1 MIGICYN
8 SNWLFIKNRSLEEQR
23 NREDRIQQMANKV
36 FDFSASE
43 EEQKAA
49 KAVQEEIRTYVTFR
63 SESEEADAEHP
74 LLILDNARGQL
85 RHHTSGSF
93 ELPEKRTS
101 FHFMDNG
108 TPAETDIRKIDERF
122 EDLIRWL
129 GDNRINVRLSGK
141 VTEEGYCVYKI
152 REVDSGGETK
162 LSAEDGF
169 LQYAIARLL
178 AAKAPAEEPDEDA
191 DEIEGDEMKLTSLQS
206 ITDFLNVAG
215 RSLPPHILKWA
226 RRNLAVARS
235 SEIGPDERRHA
246 QRALSI
252 MLNIQWKDTT
262 FGSIDPVEARRIL
275 DEELYGM
282 EKVKQRIIETIIQI
296 NRTHTLPAY
305 GLLLIGPA
313 GTGKSQV
320 AYAVARILKLPWT
333 SLDMSSIHDSDQLT
347 GTSRVYA
354 NAKPGSIME
363 SFYVAGESN
372 MVFIINELDKAD
384 SKSTSGNPADA
395 LLTLL
400 DNLGYTDNYMEC
412 TIPTGGVYPIA
423 TANDKSRISEPLMT
437 RFAVIDIPDYT
448 RDEKKTIFSQ
458 FSLPKVLK
466 RMGMKKE
473 ECVVTEEGA
482 YAVVDRF
489 AAMPGVRDLE
499 QAAEHLAAHALYRI
513 ETEGISSVTYD
524 AADVTK
530 LFELSA

>member
-1 MIGICYN
+1 
-8 SNWLFIKNRSLEEQR
+8 
-23 NREDRIQQMANKV
+23 MANKV

-43 EEQKAA
+43 EDKKPEKAA
-49 KAVQEEIRTYVTFR
+49 ALQEEIRTYTTFR
-63 SESEEADAEHP
+63 QDSEAADAEHP
-74 LLILDNARGQL
+74 LLVLDSAEGL

-93 ELPEKRTS
+93 EIPEKRTA
-101 FHFMDNG
+101 FHFMANG
-108 TPAETDIRKIDERF
+108 APAQTDIREIDERF
-122 EDLIRWL
+122 EDLVRWL

-141 VTEEGYCVYKI
+141 ITDRGYCVYKI

-178 AAKAPAEEPDEDA
+178 ATKAPAEEPDEDA

-235 SEIGPDERRHA
+235 TEIGPDERRHA

-305 GLLLIGPA
+305 GLLLVGPA

-384 SKSTSGNPADA
+384 SKTTSGNPADA

-448 RDEKKTIFSQ
+448 RDEKKTIFSK

-466 RMGMKKE
+466 RMGMRPE

-489 AAMPGVRDLE
+489 ASMPGVRDLE
-499 QAAEHLAAHALYRI
+499 QAAEHLAANALYRI
-513 ETEGISSVTYD
+513 ETQKIAGVVYE
-524 AADVTK
+524 AEDVK
-530 LFELSA
+530 RLFEE

>member
-1 MIGICYN
+1 
-8 SNWLFIKNRSLEEQR
+8 
-23 NREDRIQQMANKV
+23 MANKV
-36 FDFSASE
+36 FDFSAAADE
-43 EEQKAA
+43 EKENGKGSRT
-49 KAVQEEIRTYVTFR
+49 AVTQEEIRTYVTFR
-63 SESEEADAEHP
+63 SDAEAADAEHP
-74 LLILDNARGQL
+74 FLVLRNEKDQL
-85 RHHTSGSF
+85 RHHTSGNF
-93 ELPEKRTS
+93 EIPEKRTS
-101 FHFMDNG
+101 FHFMVNG
-108 TPAETDIRKIDERF
+108 TPEETDITEIDERF
-122 EDLIRWL
+122 EDLIRWI

-141 VTEEGYCVYKI
+141 VTERGYCVYKI

-178 AAKAPAEEPDEDA
+178 AAKAPADAPDEDNE
-191 DEIEGDEMKLTSLQS
+191 EIEGDDMKLTSLQS

-226 RRNLAVARS
+226 RRNLVVARS
-235 SEIGPDERRHA
+235 TEIGPDERRHA

-282 EKVKQRIIETIIQI
+282 ESVKQRIIETIIQI

-305 GLLLIGPA
+305 GLLLVGPA

-333 SLDMSSIHDSDQLT
+333 TLDMSAIHDSEQLT

-363 SFYVAGESN
+363 AFYVAGESN
-372 MVFIINELDKAD
+372 LVFIINELDKAD
-384 SKSTSGNPADA
+384 SKTTSGNPADA

-448 RDEKKTIFSQ
+448 RDEKKTIFSRY
-458 FSLPKVLK
+458 SLPKVLK
-466 RMGMKKE
+466 RMGMTRE

-489 AAMPGVRDLE
+489 AGMPGVRDLE

-513 ETEGISSVTYD
+513 ETEGVAGVTYE
-524 AADVTK
+524 AKEVNEV
-530 LFELSA
+530 LMS

>member
-1 MIGICYN
+1 
-8 SNWLFIKNRSLEEQR
+8 
-23 NREDRIQQMANKV
+23 MANKV
-36 FDFSASE
+36 FDFSAAA
-43 EEQKAA
+43 EEQKEGGT
-49 KAVQEEIRTYVTFR
+49 AVKTAVTAEEIRTYTTFR
-63 SESEEADAEHP
+63 SDAEVADAEHP
-74 LLILDNARGQL
+74 LLVLKNDRGEL

-101 FHFMDNG
+101 FHFMVNG
-108 TPAETDIRKIDERF
+108 TPAETDIAEIDERF
-122 EDLIRWL
+122 EDLIRWI
-129 GDNRINVRLSGK
+129 GDNRVNVRLSGQA
-141 VTEEGYCVYKI
+141 TSRGYCVYKI

-169 LQYAIARLL
+169 LQYAIRRLL
-178 AAKAPAEEPDEDA
+178 QTKAPADAPDEDIE
-191 DEIEGDEMKLTSLQS
+191 EIEGDDMKLTSLQS

-226 RRNLAVARS
+226 RRNLVVARS

-262 FGSIDPVEARRIL
+262 FGSIDPKEARRIL

-305 GLLLIGPA
+305 GLLLVGPA

-320 AYAVARILKLPWT
+320 AYAVARILGLPWT
-333 SLDMSSIHDSDQLT
+333 TLDMSAIHDSDQLT

-363 SFYVAGESN
+363 AFYVAGGSN
-372 MVFIINELDKAD
+372 LVFIINELDKAD
-384 SKSTSGNPADA
+384 SKTTSGNPADA

-412 TIPTGGVYPIA
+412 NIPTGGVYPIA

-448 RDEKKTIFSQ
+448 RDEKKTIFSNY
-458 FSLPKVLK
+458 SMPKVLK
-466 RMGMKKE
+466 RMGMTRQ
-473 ECVVTEEGA
+473 ECVVTEDGA
-482 YAVVDRF
+482 YAVVDKF

-499 QAAEHLAAHALYRI
+499 QAAEHMAANALYRI
-513 ETEGISSVTYD
+513 ETQKLSSVQYD
-524 AADVTK
+524 AEAVNA
-530 LFELSA
+530 LFE

>member
-1 MIGICYN
+1 
-8 SNWLFIKNRSLEEQR
+8 
-23 NREDRIQQMANKV
+23 MANKV
-36 FDFSASE
+36 FDFSSSADDG
-43 EEQKAA
+43 QK
-49 KAVQEEIRTYVTFR
+49 KTTAVQEEICTYITFR
-63 SESEEADAEHP
+63 QDSETADAGHP
-74 LLILDNARGQL
+74 ILVLENAEGKLL
-85 RHHTSGSF
+85 HHISGSF

-101 FHFMDNG
+101 FHFMDAG
-108 TPAETDIRKIDERF
+108 TPAETDIREIDERF
-122 EDLIRWL
+122 EDLVRWL
-129 GDNRINVRLSGK
+129 GDNRINVRLSGHN
-141 VTEEGYCVYKI
+141 TERGFCVYKI

-178 AAKAPAEEPDEDA
+178 AAKAPADAPDEDA
-191 DEIEGDEMKLTSLQS
+191 DDIEGDEMKLTSLQS

-226 RRNLAVARS
+226 RRNLVVARS
-235 SEIGPDERRHA
+235 TEIGPDERRHA

-305 GLLLIGPA
+305 GLLLVGPA

-384 SKSTSGNPADA
+384 SRTSGGNPADA

-448 RDEKKTIFSQ
+448 RDEKKTIFSK

-466 RMGMKKE
+466 RMGMRPE

-489 AAMPGVRDLE
+489 ASMPGVRDLE
-499 QAAEHLAAHALYRI
+499 QAAEHLAANALYRI
-513 ETEGISSVTYD
+513 ETQGISGVIYEKE
-524 AADVTK
+524 DVEK
-530 LFELSA
+530 LLCS